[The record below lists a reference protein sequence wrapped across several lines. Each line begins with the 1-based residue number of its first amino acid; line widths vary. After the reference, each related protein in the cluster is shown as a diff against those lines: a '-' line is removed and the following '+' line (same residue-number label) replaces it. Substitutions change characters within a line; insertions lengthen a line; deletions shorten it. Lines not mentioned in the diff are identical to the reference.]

1 MVKKSGNNACC
12 GPTCESMSGCKV
24 EAVISVD
31 ERGQMV
37 LPKEMRAKAGIRAG
51 DKLALVSWEKEGKV
65 CCLVL
70 IKAGDFGEMVKGF
83 LGPMMQ
89 EIMPSDTGK

>member
-51 DKLALVSWEKEGKV
+51 DKLALVSWERMRRCV
-65 CCLVL
+65 AL
-70 IKAGDFGEMVKGF
+70 
-83 LGPMMQ
+83 
-89 EIMPSDTGK
+89 S